1 MSVRIGVEQRRAR
14 LATRHCLAP
23 AARVAGTA
31 EIAEAMV
38 ALHASDPATV
48 YLSVLSRIRKPD
60 PDEVDRAMYDDRS
73 VLRILGMRRTLF
85 VVPVATVPVIH
96 EAAARKVGEQQRKL
110 LVKLLDQVDIDGD
123 KATWLN
129 EVEEATYEALHERGQ
144 ATAAQL
150 SAAVPRLRT
159 PIVMSEGKPYEAKV
173 NITGRVLILLAADGR
188 IVRGPTGGSSWSS
201 RLYTW
206 STMRDWLGAPPPPID
221 ADEANREL
229 ARRWL
234 RTFGPAPVGDLK
246 WWTGWPL
253 TQTRKVLASL
263 DVVEVDL
270 DGQPGVALADDL
282 EPAPRVRPWAAL
294 LPGLDPTPMGWQE
307 RGWFLG
313 DHGPRLFDNNGN
325 IGPTVWWDGRIVGG
339 WAQRDTGEIA
349 YELLEDVGSD
359 AVKTI
364 EAEVAKLATAIGDRR
379 ITPAFRTPL
388 ERELSGVS
396 TGKTDP
402 ARGLTS

>member
-31 EIAEAMV
+31 EAAAAMV

-48 YLSVLSRIRKPD
+48 YLSVVARTRKAD
-60 PDEVDRAMYDDRS
+60 ADEVDRAMYDDRS

-85 VVPVATVPVIH
+85 VVPVDLVPVVH

-110 LVKLLDQVDIDGD
+110 LIKLLDQVDIDGD
-123 KATWLN
+123 IGAWLGDL
-129 EVEEATYEALHERGQ
+129 EQEAFQALHERGQ

-159 PIVMSEGKPYEAKV
+159 PIVMAEGKSYEARV
-173 NITGRVLILLAADGR
+173 NITGRVLVLLAADGH
-188 IVRGPTGGSSWSS
+188 IVRGRTGGSSWSA
-201 RLYTW
+201 RLYNW
-206 STMRDWLGAPPPPID
+206 ATMRDWLGATPKPIGV
-221 ADEANREL
+221 DEANREL
-229 ARRWL
+229 ATRWL
-234 RTFGPAPVGDLK
+234 RTFGPAPVSDLK

-253 TQTRKVLASL
+253 TQTRKVLAGL
-263 DVVEVDL
+263 DVAEVDL
-270 DGQPGVALADDL
+270 DGQPGVALTDDL
-282 EPAPRVRPWAAL
+282 EPAPSVGPWAAL
-294 LPGLDPTPMGWQE
+294 LPGLDPTPMGWQN

-325 IGPTVWWDGRIVGG
+325 IGPTVWWGGRIVGG
-339 WAQRDTGEIA
+339 WAQRGDGEIA
-349 YELLEDVGSD
+349 YELLDDVGSD
-359 AVKTI
+359 AVSEI
-364 EAEVAKLATAIGDRR
+364 EAAAARLATAIGDRR

-396 TGKTDP
+396 
-402 ARGLTS
+402 A